1 MRRRIGVTWPDHI
14 PPLQALPTPPETLR
28 MGFPPHFGQTPQWVV
43 EQGARVVRGER
54 LATSQHVDHH
64 AALAGQIDALTMR
77 TVTIATT
84 PDAPASPP
92 RSIDCDGSYA
102 EILKRIG
109 LVGMGGSMFPAAR
122 KVAASATYHT
132 LVINGVECEP
142 GITIDQ
148 SLLLHAS
155 DTIRA
160 GVDLAIKKTGATRV
174 VLAVGR
180 QRAFSKQLK
189 RLYPYEILSMPRSYP
204 AGAERL
210 IMRRL
215 LKRMPAAEEL
225 PMQHGYLVQNVAS
238 LWGVGNAVT
247 TGDPILERPLA
258 LAAPEAGIYHNW
270 LVPLGTPVQHLLDT
284 AHIPYDPAQH
294 LLIGGG
300 LMMGRAITPETNINK
315 GTTSVLV
322 IARRGLESPPR
333 DCIRCGACNAACP
346 LGLHPIGIL
355 DRVAT
360 KQAPSSA
367 LRAQLDTCFLCGA
380 CEAVCP
386 SNIPLITQLKE
397 AKS

>member
-1 MRRRIGVTWPDHI
+1 MHRRIGVTWPNHI
-14 PPLQALPTPPETLR
+14 PPLEALPARPDTLR
-28 MGFPPHFGQTPQWVV
+28 VGLPPRFEETPQWVV
-43 EQGARVVRGER
+43 KPGDHVERGSL

-64 AALAGQIDALTMR
+64 AALAGRIDSLNLH

-84 PDAPASPP
+84 PDAPVSPR
-92 RSIDCDGSYA
+92 RSVACDGSYA

-160 GVDLAIKKTGATRV
+160 AIDLAVEKTGAKRV

-180 QRAFSKQLK
+180 KRSFMAQLSK
-189 RLYPYEILSMPRSYP
+189 RYPYDLLPMPRSYP

-215 LKRMPAAEEL
+215 LKRMPAAGEL

-238 LWGVGNAVT
+238 LWGVGNAIT

-322 IARRGLESPPR
+322 IARRGLAAPAR
-333 DCIRCGACNAACP
+333 DCIRCGACNVACP

-360 KQAPSSA
+360 KQTGSPA
-367 LRAQLDTCFLCGA
+367 LCAQLDTCFLCGA

-386 SNIPLITQLKE
+386 SHIPLITQLKE
-397 AKS
+397 AKA